1 MPHLP
6 TRSALAAR
14 IDHANLKPTA
24 TDDDL
29 QRNCDIARRRGC
41 ASLCVRP
48 FEVGRAANLLAGSG
62 VAVGTV
68 VAFPHGSAHS
78 CAKAEEGLIAREQGA
93 EEIDMVLN
101 IGKLIEGD
109 LDYVT
114 RDIAAVA
121 DATGDCPLKV
131 ILECCFLTPEQIV
144 AGCRAAEQAG
154 ANYVKT
160 STGFGEYG
168 ARVEDVTLL
177 RRSVPGFMKV
187 KAAGGIRTLDDA
199 LAMIAAGAD
208 RLGTSSTEAILSALP
223 Q

>member
-1 MPHLP
+1 MPETI
-6 TRSALAAR
+6 TRNELAAR

-29 QRNCDIARRRGC
+29 QRNCDIAGRWGC

-48 FEVGRAANLLAGSG
+48 FEVGRAADLLAGSG

-68 VAFPHGSAHS
+68 VAFPHGSADS
-78 CAKAEEGLIAREQGA
+78 QAKAEEGLIAREEGA

-109 LDYVT
+109 LAYVT
-114 RDIAAVA
+114 EDIAAVA
-121 DATGDCPLKV
+121 DATGGCTLKV
-131 ILECCFLTPEQIV
+131 ILECCCLTPEQIV
-144 AGCRAAEQAG
+144 VGCQAAKQAG

-160 STGFGEYG
+160 STGFGEHG
-168 ARVEDVTLL
+168 ARVEDVQLM

-187 KAAGGIRTLDDA
+187 KAAGGIRTLEDA
-199 LAMIAAGAD
+199 LAMVAAGAD
-208 RLGTSSTEAILSALP
+208 RLGTSATEAILSALP